1 MKIKIITHERVVA
14 DEEVDEIYVKT
25 IDGEIGIL
33 KGHVPVMCVLDIC
46 LTRTKSNGICK
57 VYTTMGGILQ
67 FNDEVCTILTDTAEA
82 GNEIDEL
89 RAKESLERAE
99 RRLKEARARVDIQRA
114 EAAIARAKARL
125 KASLNETD

>member
-1 MKIKIITHERVVA
+1 MKIKIITHERIVV
-14 DEEVDEIYVKT
+14 DEEVDEIYAKG
-25 IDGEIGIL
+25 IDGEFGIL
-33 KGHVPVMCVLDIC
+33 KGHVPVMSVLDIG

-67 FNDEVCTILTDTAEA
+67 FKNDECIILTDAAEP
-82 GNEIDEL
+82 GNEIDTI
-89 RAKESLERAE
+89 RAKQSLEHAQ
-99 RRLKEARARVDIQRA
+99 RLKKEAQAIRDIQKA